1 MRIRRLVVVGVA
13 LATTA
18 FISPAGATGTVP
30 TYVALGDSYTSG
42 AGLTPYLAGSN
53 GCSRSPEAFPEDVA
67 QMMPGA
73 QLDFVAC
80 SGATISQIT
89 RQVRDASASLANATL
104 VTLSAGGNDVGF
116 SKLSIACIGAVT
128 SPSSNDVR
136 YLPFTGGPVAC
147 ASSIN
152 SAARLL
158 GARVHPKIGALSTP
172 AMVTASTLISPSPFE
187 VRLLSLIQG
196 VLESSVAGNGGNGA
210 QVLVVSYPVLLA
222 HRTNRACLVGGAPID
237 IPGEIALHPAFAS
250 VVARELISINSLVR
264 RETASVVS
272 TLARTQS
279 RLTLVNAPSFAPLNC
294 TTGSSSDLNGFS
306 VATLRSGAVL
316 HPTILGQ
323 QVLASAVVGQIN

>member
-67 QMMPGA
+67 RTMPGA

-116 SKLSIACIGAVT
+116 SKLSISCIGAVT

-172 AMVTASTLISPSPFE
+172 ATVTASTLISPSPFE

-196 VLESSVAGNGGNGA
+196 VLQSSVAGNGGNGA

-323 QVLASAVVGQIN
+323 RVLASAVVGQIN